1 MDERTPLRE
10 THDCGILLQHKVE
23 ALPSV
28 ERAFVH
34 IDYQHRLVDDHDL
47 TTPVTQK
54 MHASIHRSSP
64 LESASADSLAAL
76 LADSSHDSSS
86 CSRATAV

>member
-1 MDERTPLRE
+1 MDEHTPLRE

-34 IDYQHRLVDDHDL
+34 IDYQHRLIDDHDL
-47 TTPVTQK
+47 TTPVTHK
-54 MHASIHRSSP
+54 MHASTISSP
-64 LESASADSLAAL
+64 EDGSSGSLAAL
-76 LADSSHDSSS
+76 LMGRDQP
-86 CSRATAV
+86 